1 MRTTLT
7 VRFDHDRH
15 GSDES
20 LKAVPMSA
28 MCKHHLSKSVD
39 WHLRMLESLYTDLAV
54 IERIVNSME
63 RAMNKGLK
71 INLRS
76 LRKAYIMLARQR
88 INELQLE
95 LDHARYQLS
104 L

>member
-1 MRTTLT
+1 M
-7 VRFDHDRH
+7 RFDHDRH
-15 GSDES
+15 GFDES
-20 LKAVPMSA
+20 LRAATMSS
-28 MCKHHLSKSVD
+28 MCKHHLSKLAD
-39 WHLRMLESLYTDLAV
+39 WHLRMLENLYTDLSV

-63 RAMNKGLK
+63 RAMNKGHK
-71 INLRS
+71 INMRS

-95 LDHARYQLS
+95 LDHAQYHLS